1 MIDLQNLIVLH
12 DTREHMLSARNR
24 VLLFV
29 IWLRMYST
37 YNLLSNMFGVSVTD
51 VGTEITSL
59 LPVFCE
65 KLDHFLVWP
74 TEEDWRSMLGVWT
87 KLPMAVMVPR
97 TGYTDPEVE
106 SQVLYYSGHRHF
118 HCLDQHAF

>member
-37 YNLLSNMFGVSVTD
+37 YNLLSNMFGVSVTV
-51 VGTEITSL
+51 VGQ
-59 LPVFCE
+59 
-65 KLDHFLVWP
+65 K
-74 TEEDWRSMLGVWT
+74 
-87 KLPMAVMVPR
+87 
-97 TGYTDPEVE
+97 
-106 SQVLYYSGHRHF
+106 
-118 HCLDQHAF
+118 